1 MSLIKKAL
9 AFSFIGKYLSML
21 IQFASVMVISR
32 LLVPAEIGLYSIAA
46 GSIVI
51 GQVLRDFGLS
61 LYLVQEKSLTL
72 QKIRT
77 CFSISLSICW
87 LISLIYWMGA
97 APIADFFDQP
107 EMIGVIQTL
116 ALSFIIIPFGTFN
129 LSLIKREMRFDII
142 MWIELFSA
150 VVGVSVTIALALT
163 DYGVMS
169 LAYGSV
175 AGTLSTVVA
184 TFPTSKATYYRLSF
198 SGLKQITKFT
208 SFVSLSNIFTQL
220 NELLPEAAIGKRY
233 SMADTAYFSKAFATV
248 NLFSMLVLS
257 FVTPVIQPFIA
268 KLNRE
273 EQNLDKPVYAVTN
286 YILAL
291 LWPFSILLLLFPTQ
305 ILLVLYGDQWHA
317 SAHFVQ
323 IFALILVVEG
333 LLIMSD
339 QLLNSIGEVRFVFTY
354 SALTL
359 VARVLAIVLLID
371 LGIELLAWSF
381 LVIAFLRLAYMWP
394 KYRKAF
400 NLKFE
405 NMLRVYWQNLKIC
418 ALVSMFGLIS
428 QYSVAGTFSAIIEL
442 LICGTT
448 MFCAWV
454 LAIVMFNHPFKQQL
468 ISLRQ
473 ILG

>member
-1 MSLIKKAL
+1 
-9 AFSFIGKYLSML
+9 ML

-46 GSIVI
+46 GTIVI

-77 CFSISLSICW
+77 CFSISLCICW
-87 LISLIYWMGA
+87 LIALIYWMGA
-97 APIADFFDQP
+97 TPVADFFEQP
-107 EMIGVIQTL
+107 EMITVIQTL

-150 VVGVSVTIALALT
+150 VVGVSVTITLALM

-175 AGTLSTVVA
+175 AGTLATVVA
-184 TFPTSKATYYRLSF
+184 TFPTSKTLYYRLSF
-198 SGLKQITKFT
+198 SGVKQITKFT
-208 SFVSLSNIFTQL
+208 TFVSLSNIFTQL

-291 LWPFSILLLLFPTQ
+291 LWPFCALLLLFPAQ
-305 ILLVLYGDQWHA
+305 ILLVLYGDQWQA
-317 SAHFVQ
+317 SAPFVR
-323 IFALILVVEG
+323 IFALIILIEG

-339 QLLNSIGEVRFVFTY
+339 QFLNSIGEVRFVFAY
-354 SALTL
+354 SAMTL
-359 VARVLAIVLLID
+359 VMRVLAIVFLID
-371 LGIELLAWSF
+371 FGIEPLAWSF
-381 LVIAFLRLAYMWP
+381 LAIAFLRMAYIWP
-394 KYRKAF
+394 KYKKSF
-400 NLKFE
+400 NLKLTD
-405 NMLRVYWQNLKIC
+405 MLAVYWQNLKIFT
-418 ALVSMFGLIS
+418 LVSVIGLIS
-428 QYSVAGTFSAIIEL
+428 QYWVTGAFSVIVEL
-442 LICGTT
+442 LICG
-448 MFCAWV
+448 MLMLCAWV
-454 LAIVMFNHPFKQQL
+454 LAIVIFNHPFKQQL
-468 ISLRQ
+468 AGLRQ
-473 ILG
+473 KLS